1 MATSCASS
9 PPVVGEAAELS
20 PEDSKKKSAVA
31 VDTEIKWL
39 CEIVGGYHLVNED
52 APSETEVDEVGMK
65 PFCIVRFGDQ
75 VIHKSLP
82 AEGGR
87 NPIWTVSTGAFFL
100 LKSTPAALVH
110 QPLAVSV
117 WSKKMDPLLLETA
130 YFLGKAVV
138 DLSEVLTTHG
148 NEERYEI
155 ELQDG
160 ECITGMDRG
169 KLTLR
174 FRLAIPLDERFLSLL
189 NTNPEMLK
197 QRSTRLLQADGEEIS
212 ETTESLLV
220 TEANET
226 KVAGDSFLNV
236 LSSAFTSK
244 RKIDKTSGNEMVL
257 VKPFPD
263 PTNVKQTT
271 YLSTPEFHNRIMEPS
286 HEWVE
291 AGSGQLGKVFLEV
304 LCCKDLPNVDVGEVV
319 GNVTD
324 SFVSAVFE
332 DAMVQTPVIDDEL
345 SPHWL
350 PWTQRAFIFKMMH
363 PASTLYL
370 AAFDY
375 DIGITKHEP
384 LGRVAIN
391 ISNFQPDT
399 EYTLT
404 YKLYPSANVTDRS
417 AIGSVTVR
425 LRIEYNDERESLLA
439 ALRPRPTFHI
449 NVRKEKSLSVLRYTC
464 FGEYGDDNEHP
475 FDLTVTRS
483 YVNEIFEYKRN
494 IGYCMSDAIRSL
506 IFWRP
511 QVRVVNLYLPLHSFF
526 FFCFATTFVERPYLA
541 PSFFLLS
548 IAWIM
553 IASHTLR
560 MQHPSPW
567 NRCHSLWHYAS
578 ILRTG
583 KSPRLVRSIKVNQG
597 SIEAEKYEMEIQD
610 RVEKD
615 LSQAA
620 KQYEMQQEIASLG
633 DESIHTKLPMGI
645 PLDMFVRLTRYQ
657 GIIGRMC
664 KKMRLIKSVITW
676 EEGVVSFWIT
686 FCFLAAGLV
695 SLLFPWLFILR
706 WGSRLVV
713 WGLFG
718 PHMMILDWWLRAEGK
733 DEAALKK
740 AMENFKK
747 DSWFARL
754 RRQEALKLRDMKCLA
769 FGKFITLIPSF
780 NLSRHYD
787 RPLPESFARL
797 HSPSVVKGKVSRRGV
812 PGQQLFGIV
821 LPRSEFESLKYKDQ
835 LDSLPDLHSEICS
848 CIKEIKDSE
857 KGTLFQRILAQLGQ
871 DNDDSDEVGYELV
884 SCKNDNE
891 CESSDENLN
900 ESQHVG
906 TKVDSCGGFSNVAIL
921 LQDPIPRKRME
932 RFSASRI
939 DKSDSQYPLIRTIS
953 MQVGESSEIIADSL
967 KLEKDKELTRTQ
979 SWSAGDNES
988 TIRASARQK
997 FPSLMEIDEDRECG
1011 DVEVFLS
1018 LPPIR
1023 EESTFEENNCN
1034 GYVETRHEQI
1044 ELLSWTH
1051 AEKIECDVVAIP
1063 ANDSVSVTETDQKDP
1078 LGSLFESDT
1087 DASDEAIPSIS
1098 SCRSD
1103 LEKSYET
1110 SRCADAI
1117 TSIKSLTTM

>member
-1 MATSCASS
+1 MATSPSS
-9 PPVVGEAAELS
+9 TPVSVTAAEKIQV
-20 PEDSKKKSAVA
+20 DSGKSTTID
-31 VDTEIKWL
+31 VDTETKWL
-39 CEIVGGYHLVNED
+39 CEIVGGYHLVNEN
-52 APSETEVDEVGMK
+52 ALNESEVDDVGMK
-65 PFCIVRFGDQ
+65 AFCILRFGDQ

-100 LKSTPAALVH
+100 LETTPAALVH
-110 QPLAVSV
+110 HPLTVSV
-117 WSKKMDPLLLETA
+117 WSKKMDPLLLETC
-130 YFLGKAVV
+130 YFLGKADI

-155 ELQDG
+155 QLRDEDY
-160 ECITGMDRG
+160 ITGMDRG

-174 FRLAIPLDERFLSLL
+174 FRLAIPSDERFLSLL
-189 NTNPEMLK
+189 KTHPELLK
-197 QRSTRLLQADGEEIS
+197 QRSTRLLQADEEEIS
-212 ETTESLLV
+212 DASASLLV
-220 TEANET
+220 TETNET

-244 RKIDKTSGNEMVL
+244 RKIDKSSGSEMVL
-257 VKPFPD
+257 VKPNPD
-263 PTNVKQTT
+263 PKNVKQTT
-271 YLSTPEFHNRIMEPS
+271 YLSTPEFHKRILEPS
-286 HEWVE
+286 YEWVE
-291 AGSGQLGKVFLEV
+291 AGSGHLGKVFLEV
-304 LCCKDLPNVDVGEVV
+304 LYCKDLPNVDVGEVV

-324 SFVSAVFE
+324 PFVSAVFE

-350 PWTQRAFIFKMMH
+350 PWIQRAFIFKMMH

-399 EYTLT
+399 DYTLT
-404 YKLYPSANVTDRS
+404 YKLYPSANVTDRN
-417 AIGSVTVR
+417 AVGSVTVR
-425 LRIEYNDERESLLA
+425 LRIEYYNEREALLA
-439 ALRPRPTFHI
+439 ALRPRPTFHV

-483 YVNEIFEYKRN
+483 YVNETFEYKRN
-494 IGYCMSDAIRSL
+494 IGYCIGDAIRSL

-526 FFCFATTFVERPYLA
+526 FFCFATTLVERPYLA

-567 NRCHSLWHYAS
+567 NRCHSLWHYAN

-583 KSPRLVRSIKVNQG
+583 RSPRLVRSIKVNQG
-597 SIEAEKYEMEIQD
+597 AKEAERYEKEKQE

-615 LSQAA
+615 LSHAA

-657 GIIGRMC
+657 GIVGRMC
-664 KKMRLIKSVITW
+664 KKMRLVKSVVTW
-676 EEGVVSFWIT
+676 EEGAVSFWIT

-733 DEAALKK
+733 DEAALEK

-747 DSWFARL
+747 DSWFACI

-780 NLSRHYD
+780 NLSRHVD

-797 HSPSVVKGKVSRRGV
+797 HSPTATKEKVSIHGV

-821 LPRSEFESLKYKDQ
+821 LPRSESESLKCKDL

-857 KGTLFQRILAQLGQ
+857 NGTLLQRILSQFGQ

-884 SCKNDNE
+884 SCKNDAAS
-891 CESSDENLN
+891 ESSDKKLDDL
-900 ESQHVG
+900 QHMG
-906 TKVDSCGGFSNVAIL
+906 TKVDSCGGYSHVAIL
-921 LQDPIPRKRME
+921 LQDPAPRNRIQ
-932 RFSASRI
+932 RLSASRT
-939 DKSDSQYPLIRTIS
+939 DKADSQYPLMRTTS
-953 MQVGESSEIIADSL
+953 MQVGESSEISVDL
-967 KLEKDKELTRTQ
+967 PKLEKDKELTRTQ

-988 TIRASARQK
+988 TIRASARRK
-997 FPSLMEIDEDRECG
+997 FPSLIEIDEDRECG
-1011 DVEVFLS
+1011 DVEVVLT

-1023 EESTFEENNCN
+1023 EESTFEENDYNEPSTN
-1034 GYVETRHEQI
+1034 KTRHEQI
-1044 ELLSWTH
+1044 ELLSWNH
-1051 AEKIECDVVAIP
+1051 AEKVECDVVTIP
-1063 ANDSVSVTETDQKDP
+1063 ANDSASVTETDQQDP

-1087 DASDEAIPSIS
+1087 DVSGEAISIVS
-1098 SCRSD
+1098 SC
-1103 LEKSYET
+1103 
-1110 SRCADAI
+1110 
-1117 TSIKSLTTM
+1117 